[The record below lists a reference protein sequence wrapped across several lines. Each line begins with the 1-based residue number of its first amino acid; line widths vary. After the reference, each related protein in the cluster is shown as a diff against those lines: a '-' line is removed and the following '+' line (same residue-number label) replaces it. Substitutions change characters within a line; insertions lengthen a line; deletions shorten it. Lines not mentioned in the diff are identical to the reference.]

1 MKKQVVLSIALL
13 MSLAGCK
20 DKKKSLNVEKYDNV
34 AQRTDVFSSVD
45 IPLADNSDF
54 EIQEDSEVLSFFDE
68 DLGEFT
74 FADDQNAEYAANTE
88 NNTVTD
94 DHATI
99 SWVDIAHEE
108 SDLKTVYF
116 GFNKYG
122 VTEDQ
127 QEVIKTDIALLEDLL
142 EVIDEDTV
150 ILVEG
155 HSCHSSGSSAYNLG
169 LSEKRAKYVA
179 DLLRAAG
186 ISPERIRIVGRGQ
199 EVPAIKNGK
208 PVTGDRL
215 QQAANRR
222 VEIKLVE
229 NA

>member
-1 MKKQVVLSIALL
+1 MKKQIFLSIALL
-13 MSLAGCK
+13 TSLAGCNK
-20 DKKKSLNVEKYDNV
+20 EKKKPVNV
-34 AQRTDVFSSVD
+34 AHRTDVVSSVD

-54 EIQEDSEVLSFFDE
+54 EIEEDSAVLSFFDE
-68 DLGEFT
+68 DLGEFS
-74 FADDQNAEYAANTE
+74 FADDQDTEYTAQAEIDNAKN
-88 NNTVTD
+88 D
-94 DHATI
+94 QSSI

-108 SDLKTVYF
+108 SDLKTIYF

-122 VTEDQ
+122 VTPDQ
-127 QEVIKTDIALLEDLL
+127 QDVIKSDIALLEDLL

-150 ILVEG
+150 VLIEG
-155 HSCHSSGSSAYNLG
+155 HSCHSAGSSAYNMG
-169 LSEKRAKYVA
+169 LSEKRAKYVR
-179 DLLRAAG
+179 DLLVAAG
-186 ISPERIRIVGRGQ
+186 IDPERIRIVGRGQ

-208 PVTGDRL
+208 PVTGDRI